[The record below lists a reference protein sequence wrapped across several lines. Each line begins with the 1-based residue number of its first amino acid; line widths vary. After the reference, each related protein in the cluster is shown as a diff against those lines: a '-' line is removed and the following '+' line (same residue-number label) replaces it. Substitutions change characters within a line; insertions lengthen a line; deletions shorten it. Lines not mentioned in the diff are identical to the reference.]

1 MSKITRKIK
10 EVKNITQFNPI
21 LPVKLQVQSIY
32 KGGLVSAEHNR
43 EDKSFMTNF
52 FTYNGRFMTKIV
64 RVGVTF
70 PPDLLKDF
78 DKLISRMGYENRS
91 KAIQDAVRMFV
102 SEKKWLHEEKGA
114 QAGVLMLLYDHEVKG
129 LGSALTDVQ
138 HHYAH
143 IICSTMHIHLS
154 ERDCLEAIAI
164 KGDAAEVRRLSDEL
178 SAKRGV
184 KLLKTMLISM

>member
-1 MSKITRKIK
+1 
-10 EVKNITQFNPI
+10 
-21 LPVKLQVQSIY
+21 
-32 KGGLVSAEHNR
+32 
-43 EDKSFMTNF
+43 MTNF
-52 FTYNGRFMTKIV
+52 STYNGRFMTKIV

-78 DKLISRMGYENRS
+78 DKLIGRMGYENRS

-102 SEKKWLHEEKGA
+102 SEKKWLHEEKGT
-114 QAGVLMLLYDHEVKG
+114 QTGVLMLLYDHEVKG
-129 LGSALTDVQ
+129 LGSALTDIQ

-164 KGDAAEVRRLSDEL
+164 KGDAAEVRKLSDEL

-184 KLLKTMLISM
+184 KLLKAMLISM